1 MSWKE
6 VFRELSDM
14 EGIVQR
20 MEEEN
25 EEQENREGTE
35 EDKEVDLNSKLMR
48 EIKDFDKKTQLR
60 NVTDSGKVLDGD
72 VNDDGVETI
81 NISPDDVPPQSGGGT
96 RFNFDFKPG
105 DRISL
110 IDRSEKLVRRGSGH
124 SGSGILRRPSL
135 GVEPVSPAAASAD
148 RLSVTFAN
156 ETVVVQDEVT
166 MEEEDVED
174 KDPVSLI
181 LGSLKRTISTA
192 SGLRRGS
199 LSSVDHKTYVSFDSP
214 EPDIAPPEIPCDHHE
229 DGEDSNEDND
239 EDEYSSGI
247 REILDMNQS
256 LDVRR
261 RSSGGSRRSRR
272 LSTVSGMLRSSSRP
286 TSRHSEESRRS
297 ESVYENL
304 KLHREVVDQ
313 VKYQIWPL
321 DKKLRMVRQAK
332 LFVSQHEKEM
342 KNQLKSDKSFGSY
355 AKQFWIRTVEIFFI
369 VIRWIRE
376 HLDYLIPWE
385 GRIKRIESQFG
396 SVVSSYFLFLRWV
409 VYVNLII
416 TVVIMAFIILPEL
429 LSGHWEG
436 SGIRKQMLSI
446 EEKTSRNLKV
456 LWDFE
461 GILRYSPLFYGWYGN
476 QAKSKTGYE
485 TPQAYFIVMMVVYIF
500 SFVIILRKMQEVSN
514 LLKNSKK
521 KLIDNFY
528 QANKQSKLSEK
539 ADEATFTW
547 KIFCS
552 WDYGIANVEAAHNK
566 VSAIVMGLREAIL
579 EANES
584 ERDKE
589 QDWRTIAKRGSS
601 WFFFVL
607 SLIGSAYCVVLV
619 VDR

>member
-6 VFRELSDM
+6 VFRDLSDM

-20 MEEEN
+20 MEEES
-25 EEQENREGTE
+25 EEQEAGAEQE
-35 EDKEVDLNSKLMR
+35 EDKDLKTKLMK
-48 EIKDFDKKTQLR
+48 EIKGFNKQTQLR
-60 NVTDSGKVLDGD
+60 QIDPPGYDA
-72 VNDDGVETI
+72 NDDGVETI
-81 NISPDDVPPQSGGGT
+81 HISPDDEPHPSSGT

-105 DRISL
+105 DRMSL
-110 IDRSEKLVRRGSGH
+110 IDRAEKLTRRGSGH

-156 ETVVVQDEVT
+156 ETVVMQDEVT
-166 MEEEDVED
+166 VED
-174 KDPVSLI
+174 AEEKDPVSLI

-214 EPDIAPPEIPCDHHE
+214 EPDIAPPEIPCDHHDDEEE
-229 DGEDSNEDND
+229 DEVSDVDND

-247 REILDMNQS
+247 REILEMNQS

-272 LSTVSGMLRSSSRP
+272 MSTVSGMVRSSSRP

-313 VKYQIWPL
+313 VKYQLWPL

-342 KNQLKSDKSFGSY
+342 KNQLRSDKSFGSY
-355 AKQFWIRTVEIFFI
+355 VKQFWIRTVEIFLM
-369 VIRWIRE
+369 VLRWIRE

-416 TVVIMAFIILPEL
+416 TIVITAFIILPEL

-436 SGIRKQMLSI
+436 SGIRKKMLSI
-446 EEKTSRNLKV
+446 EEKTSKNLKV

-500 SFVIILRKMQEVSN
+500 SFVIILRKMQEV
-514 LLKNSKK
+514 
-521 KLIDNFY
+521 I
-528 QANKQSKLSEK
+528 
-539 ADEATFTW
+539 
-547 KIFCS
+547 
-552 WDYGIANVEAAHNK
+552 
-566 VSAIVMGLREAIL
+566 IL
-579 EANES
+579 A
-584 ERDKE
+584 
-589 QDWRTIAKRGSS
+589 
-601 WFFFVL
+601 
-607 SLIGSAYCVVLV
+607 
-619 VDR
+619 

>member
-6 VFRELSDM
+6 VFRDLSDM

-20 MEEEN
+20 MEEES
-25 EEQENREGTE
+25 EEQEAGAEQE
-35 EDKEVDLNSKLMR
+35 EDKDLKTKLMK
-48 EIKDFDKKTQLR
+48 EIKGFNKQTQLR
-60 NVTDSGKVLDGD
+60 QIDPPGYDA
-72 VNDDGVETI
+72 NDDGVETI
-81 NISPDDVPPQSGGGT
+81 HISPDDEPHPSSGT

-105 DRISL
+105 DRMSL
-110 IDRSEKLVRRGSGH
+110 IDRAEKLTRRGSGH

-156 ETVVVQDEVT
+156 ETVVMQDEVT
-166 MEEEDVED
+166 VED
-174 KDPVSLI
+174 AEEKDPVSLI

-214 EPDIAPPEIPCDHHE
+214 EPDIAPPEIPCDHHDDEEE
-229 DGEDSNEDND
+229 DEVSDVDND

-247 REILDMNQS
+247 REILEMNQS

-272 LSTVSGMLRSSSRP
+272 MSTVSGMVRSSSRP

-313 VKYQIWPL
+313 VKYQLWPL

-342 KNQLKSDKSFGSY
+342 KNQLRSDKSFGSY
-355 AKQFWIRTVEIFFI
+355 VKQFWIRTVEIFLMVF
-369 VIRWIRE
+369 RWIRE

-416 TVVIMAFIILPEL
+416 TIVITAFIILPEL

-436 SGIRKQMLSI
+436 SGIRKKMLSI
-446 EEKTSRNLKV
+446 EEKTSKNLKV

-500 SFVIILRKMQEVSN
+500 SFVIILRKMQEVR
-514 LLKNSKK
+514 
-521 KLIDNFY
+521 I
-528 QANKQSKLSEK
+528 
-539 ADEATFTW
+539 
-547 KIFCS
+547 
-552 WDYGIANVEAAHNK
+552 
-566 VSAIVMGLREAIL
+566 
-579 EANES
+579 
-584 ERDKE
+584 
-589 QDWRTIAKRGSS
+589 
-601 WFFFVL
+601 
-607 SLIGSAYCVVLV
+607 
-619 VDR
+619 

>member
-20 MEEEN
+20 MEEET
-25 EEQENREGTE
+25 EEQEVRDEAEIGTE
-35 EDKEVDLNSKLMR
+35 EEEESDLQTKLMR
-48 EIKDFDKKTQLR
+48 EIKGFNKKTQLR
-60 NVTDSGKVLDGD
+60 NVDSKNEDIGD
-72 VNDDGVETI
+72 DDGVETI
-81 NISPDDVPPQSGGGT
+81 NISPDDEPTVESGGT
-96 RFNFDFKPG
+96 RFNFDFRPG
-105 DRISL
+105 DRMSL
-110 IDRSEKLVRRGSGH
+110 IDRSEKLIRRGSGH

-156 ETVVVQDEVT
+156 ETVVMQDEVR
-166 MEEEDVED
+166 EEEVED

-192 SGLRRGS
+192 SGLRRSS

-214 EPDIAPPEIPCDHHE
+214 EPDIAPPEIPCDHHDVDDDE
-229 DGEDSNEDND
+229 EESVEESDVDND

-247 REILDMNQS
+247 REILEMNQS

-272 LSTVSGMLRSSSRP
+272 MSTVSGLVRSSSSRP

-313 VKYQIWPL
+313 VKYQLWPL

-355 AKQFWIRTVEIFFI
+355 VKQCWITTVEIFLT
-369 VIRWIRE
+369 VIRWVRE

-416 TVVIMAFIILPEL
+416 TIVITAFVILPEL

-436 SGIRKQMLSI
+436 SGIRKEMLSI
-446 EEKTSRNLKV
+446 EEKTSKNLKV

-500 SFVIILRKMQEVSN
+500 SFVIILHKMQEV
-514 LLKNSKK
+514 
-521 KLIDNFY
+521 
-528 QANKQSKLSEK
+528 
-539 ADEATFTW
+539 
-547 KIFCS
+547 C
-552 WDYGIANVEAAHNK
+552 GC
-566 VSAIVMGLREAIL
+566 AIVYI
-579 EANES
+579 
-584 ERDKE
+584 KFH
-589 QDWRTIAKRGSS
+589 
-601 WFFFVL
+601 FF
-607 SLIGSAYCVVLV
+607 
-619 VDR
+619 

>member
-20 MEEEN
+20 MEEET
-25 EEQENREGTE
+25 EDQENRDEAETGRE
-35 EDKEVDLNSKLMR
+35 EEESDLQTRLMR
-48 EIKDFDKKTQLR
+48 EIKDFNKKTQLR
-60 NVTDSGKVLDGD
+60 NIKDNKNEAGD
-72 VNDDGVETI
+72 DTHDEGEETI
-81 NISPDDVPPQSGGGT
+81 DISLDDEPPQSGGT

-110 IDRSEKLVRRGSGH
+110 IDRNERLIRRGSGN

-156 ETVVVQDEVT
+156 ETVVVQDEVA
-166 MEEEDVED
+166 EAEVED

-199 LSSVDHKTYVSFDSP
+199 LSSADHKTYVSFDSP
-214 EPDIAPPEIPCDHHE
+214 EPDIAPPEIPCDHHDE
-229 DGEDSNEDND
+229 EGEDVEESDVDND

-247 REILDMNQS
+247 REILEMNQN

-272 LSTVSGMLRSSSRP
+272 MSTVSGMLRSSSRP
-286 TSRHSEESRRS
+286 NSRHSEESRRS

-313 VKYQIWPL
+313 VKYQLWPL

-355 AKQFWIRTVEIFFI
+355 VKQFWIRSVEIFLI

-416 TVVIMAFIILPEL
+416 TIVITAFIILPEL

-436 SGIRKQMLSI
+436 SGIRKEMLSI
-446 EEKTSRNLKV
+446 EEKTSKNLKV

-500 SFVIILRKMQEVSN
+500 SFVIILHKMQEV
-514 LLKNSKK
+514 K
-521 KLIDNFY
+521 IPPF
-528 QANKQSKLSEK
+528 LSE
-539 ADEATFTW
+539 F
-547 KIFCS
+547 S
-552 WDYGIANVEAAHNK
+552 
-566 VSAIVMGLREAIL
+566 
-579 EANES
+579 
-584 ERDKE
+584 
-589 QDWRTIAKRGSS
+589 Q
-601 WFFFVL
+601 FFQ
-607 SLIGSAYCVVLV
+607 G
-619 VDR
+619 

>member
-1 MSWKE
+1 M
-6 VFRELSDM
+6 
-14 EGIVQR
+14 
-20 MEEEN
+20 
-25 EEQENREGTE
+25 
-35 EDKEVDLNSKLMR
+35 
-48 EIKDFDKKTQLR
+48 
-60 NVTDSGKVLDGD
+60 
-72 VNDDGVETI
+72 
-81 NISPDDVPPQSGGGT
+81 
-96 RFNFDFKPG
+96 
-105 DRISL
+105 
-110 IDRSEKLVRRGSGH
+110 
-124 SGSGILRRPSL
+124 
-135 GVEPVSPAAASAD
+135 
-148 RLSVTFAN
+148 
-156 ETVVVQDEVT
+156 
-166 MEEEDVED
+166 
-174 KDPVSLI
+174 SLI

-199 LSSVDHKTYVSFDSP
+199 LSSLDHKTYVSFDSP
-214 EPDIAPPEIPCDHHE
+214 EPDIAPPEIPCDRHDDAE
-229 DGEDSNEDND
+229 DDSDVEDKD

-247 REILDMNQS
+247 REILDMQS

-272 LSTVSGMLRSSSRP
+272 LSTVSGMARTSSRP
-286 TSRHSEESRRS
+286 TSQHSEESRRS

-304 KLHREVVDQ
+304 KLHREVVEQ
-313 VKYQIWPL
+313 VKYQLWPL

-342 KNQLKSDKSFGSY
+342 KNQLKSDKSLGSY
-355 AKQFWIRTVEIFFI
+355 VKQFWLRTVEIFLT

-416 TVVIMAFIILPEL
+416 TIIITAFIILPEL
-429 LSGHWEG
+429 LSGHWDG
-436 SGIRKQMLSI
+436 SGVRKKMLSI
-446 EEKTSRNLKV
+446 EEKTATNLKV

-500 SFVIILRKMQEVSN
+500 SFVIILRKMQEVIYGVGFD
-514 LLKNSKK
+514 LFKRF
-521 KLIDNFY
+521 IF

-566 VSAIVMGLREAIL
+566 V
-579 EANES
+579 
-584 ERDKE
+584 
-589 QDWRTIAKRGSS
+589 IATK
-601 WFFFVL
+601 FLYF
-607 SLIGSAYCVVLV
+607 
-619 VDR
+619 